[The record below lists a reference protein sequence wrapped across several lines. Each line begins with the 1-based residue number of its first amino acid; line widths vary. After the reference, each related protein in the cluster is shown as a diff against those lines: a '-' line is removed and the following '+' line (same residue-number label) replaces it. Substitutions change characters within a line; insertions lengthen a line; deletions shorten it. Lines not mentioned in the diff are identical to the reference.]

1 MINKT
6 KFELPEPVDGVDF
19 YVGEVYEY
27 AVCVELCVEGLEE
40 SYSEASVCY
49 EAVHKF
55 RNGVI
60 DGDSTVVH
68 SEHVRDVELCFDTD
82 EPFDRGAW
90 QKAKLLELGLNSDGK
105 PLRPC
110 ERKRPNSER
119 TLSNYMEKQ

>member
-19 YVGEVYEY
+19 YTGEIDEY
-27 AVCVELCVEGLEE
+27 IVCIEVRVEGIEE
-40 SYSEASVCY
+40 SSSEADICY

-60 DGDSTVVH
+60 DGDATVVY
-68 SEHVRDVELCFDTD
+68 SEHVRGIELCFDSN
-82 EPFDRGAW
+82 EPFDRVVW

-119 TLSNYMEKQ
+119 TLRDYMEKQ